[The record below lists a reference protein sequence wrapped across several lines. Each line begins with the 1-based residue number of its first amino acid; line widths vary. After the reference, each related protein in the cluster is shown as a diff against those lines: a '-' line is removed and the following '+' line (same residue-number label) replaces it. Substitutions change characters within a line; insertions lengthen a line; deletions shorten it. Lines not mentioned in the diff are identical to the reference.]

1 MLSFANMTNEQEEEI
16 VLISQAVAWLRNAL
30 PGTWRIEPSNR
41 QVVLDRTGESERVDS
56 AIDVVASN
64 GMSATLAVEAK
75 RSIPPRDVDRLLAGL
90 GRTIRALAGYIPV
103 LIVAP
108 WISPRTQELLAERR
122 INYLDLTG
130 NAFIR
135 LDNPPVY
142 IKSSGATRDPAPTQ
156 RGRARVRG
164 PKAARL
170 VRLLADVRPPYG
182 VREIASATSLAPG
195 YVSRLLDSL
204 DLEALV
210 ERSRRGQVIS
220 VDIDALIRRWAESY
234 DLFKTNNANT
244 YVAPGGTSHVIA
256 QLDPRN
262 LGKFAITGSYAAVRL
277 AAVAAPALLTVYFA
291 DRASA
296 AQQLGLLPADEG
308 ANVALLSPF
317 DPVVWERVSVDGT
330 RTYAAPSQ
338 VAVDCL
344 SGNGRMPA
352 EGDAVLKWMVANE
365 SAWRLPS
372 LDSLLSTVSL

>member
-1 MLSFANMTNEQEEEI
+1 
-16 VLISQAVAWLRNAL
+16 
-30 PGTWRIEPSNR
+30 
-41 QVVLDRTGESERVDS
+41 
-56 AIDVVASN
+56 
-64 GMSATLAVEAK
+64 
-75 RSIPPRDVDRLLAGL
+75 
-90 GRTIRALAGYIPV
+90 
-103 LIVAP
+103 
-108 WISPRTQELLAERR
+108 
-122 INYLDLTG
+122 
-130 NAFIR
+130 
-135 LDNPPVY
+135 
-142 IKSSGATRDPAPTQ
+142 
-156 RGRARVRG
+156 
-164 PKAARL
+164 
-170 VRLLADVRPPYG
+170 
-182 VREIASATSLAPG
+182 
-195 YVSRLLDSL
+195 LLDSL